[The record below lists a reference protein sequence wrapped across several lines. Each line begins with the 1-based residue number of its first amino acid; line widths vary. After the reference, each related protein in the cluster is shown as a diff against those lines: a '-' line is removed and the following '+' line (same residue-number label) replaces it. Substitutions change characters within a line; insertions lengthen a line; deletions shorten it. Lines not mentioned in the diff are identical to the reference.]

1 MMTVNPDPN
10 DFKSI
15 STEDRERLET
25 MGEPYVRRVM
35 SMAGGLPPPLNIS
48 AIRWLAEID
57 AKQRERTEA
66 FQTEQTRVGRS
77 TLRAAW
83 IAAYVAAA
91 GILVTVGVA
100 SVQYH
105 MTQTEVAHNRMIKEG
120 IGQYVGE
127 GLAIMNRFGT
137 NEMPMP
143 ITDEA
148 GWVTRTEN
156 FLRTNLGDSYANR
169 FNDVSGLGSVTG
181 NGTDPQHNTYYNS
194 IYLKITRL
202 EEFSRERP

>member
-1 MMTVNPDPN
+1 MTVNPDPN

-15 STEDRERLET
+15 STEDRERLEA

-35 SMAGGLPPPLNIS
+35 SMVGGLPPPLNIS

-100 SVQYH
+100 WLQYH
-105 MTQTEVAHNRMIKEG
+105 MAQAEVAHNTMIKEG
-120 IGQYVGE
+120 IGQYIGE
-127 GLAIMNRFGT
+127 GRVIMDRFGR

-143 ITDEA
+143 ITEET
-148 GWVTRTEN
+148 GWVGRTED

-169 FNDVSGLGSVTG
+169 FYDISGLGSVTG
-181 NGTDPQHNTYYNS
+181 NGTDPQHNMYYS
-194 IYLKITRL
+194 DIYSKITRL